1 MIRRKSAVE
10 PVGLIDWLSPSFLGQ
25 ILYFLHIKIIFIANV
40 RSLLITCKFLQV
52 FLKKMNSDNLVP
64 TPKPKSYPRYVFDE
78 AVKSFIQDG
87 NRFTSICIEIG
98 GKPYYSRLDSYRRG
112 KTDIP
117 EENIKEFLAAAP
129 DFKNYLIDAE
139 KLYERARIINFDDV
153 LREIDKVIVQ
163 LRALKEDV
171 KVLKNQQNN

>member
-1 MIRRKSAVE
+1 MYGFFFNPA
-10 PVGLIDWLSPSFLGQ
+10 SF
-25 ILYFLHIKIIFIANV
+25 Y
-40 RSLLITCKFLQV
+40 KF

-139 KLYERARIINFDDV
+139 KLYERARVITFDEV
-153 LREIDKVIVQ
+153 LREIDKTITQ

>member
-1 MIRRKSAVE
+1 MA
-10 PVGLIDWLSPSFLGQ
+10 
-25 ILYFLHIKIIFIANV
+25 
-40 RSLLITCKFLQV
+40 
-52 FLKKMNSDNLVP
+52 
-64 TPKPKSYPRYVFDE
+64 
-78 AVKSFIQDG
+78 
-87 NRFTSICIEIG
+87 SICIEIG

-139 KLYERARIINFDDV
+139 KLYERARVITFDEV
-153 LREIDKVIVQ
+153 LREIDKTITQ